1 MSGMGLEEIAVY
13 LQGMFERKHRLEEIG
28 ERLESSLAEFG
39 SMDRLWDYIAEH
51 EHGLYMEF
59 DDGVNIIL

>member
-1 MSGMGLEEIAVY
+1 MSGMGLEEIAAY
-13 LQGMFERKHRLEEIG
+13 LQGRFERKHRLEEVG
-28 ERLESSLAEFG
+28 ECLESSLAEFG